1 MNARSSPKGQWLRL
15 SLHLGALAVLAGV
28 SLSAHADTRIMDD
41 IAQQY
46 KNASVGWSGTLLG
59 FANRL
64 FALLALIELAWSAAV
79 WVLDKNEFQSFFAAI
94 AKKIMWI
101 GMFYALLLNGPVWIP
116 AIIDSF
122 VDAGAA
128 AGGGS
133 GLSPTDVFN
142 TGIMNAASLVSGMS
156 ALDILKDPAMMM
168 FGGLSAI
175 IMVLAFAVI
184 AGQLLVALVES
195 YIAISAGLLFLGFG
209 GSRWT
214 TDFVQKFI
222 GYAVATGV
230 KLFMLYLVISIGN
243 TQALTWAPMLTN
255 ALGAAAGDKFN
266 VILTVMGGSV
276 LLAFLAMQ
284 IPSMAASMLA
294 GSPTLTAGGAAAT
307 GAAIGAGLV
316 GAGAALAST
325 TVGAAKAAGGMAS
338 AARSAWGEAG
348 AGGASGLGRAVSTL
362 GNMGSAAGA
371 VMKSSAASSLAPSFG
386 GRMADVSSARS
397 AEKAASASAPPS
409 SPQASTPPAPAAPPS
424 SGSDSASS
432 TTGDS
437 TPAPASPGGSGAAT
451 EAAPPAGTGAT
462 ETARTTPTPTTS
474 TNSAPAAPSGGTVT
488 PPAPAMPSTGTPAGG
503 DFASMLDPKGA
514 SPGSTAAAPPST
526 EPAPPAA
533 PSGGSVSSAAPV
545 ADTGPPASPSSAP
558 ASSANSIGSTAP
570 TSASPQ
576 AAGPQ
581 GPGLQD
587 RLNEMRRVQPP
598 QIPSDGAP
606 PATVSIRFDAPH
618 E

>member
-1 MNARSSPKGQWLRL
+1 MNTQHPYRSQRLRL
-15 SLHLGALAVLAGV
+15 ALHVGAVAVLAGV

-116 AIIDSF
+116 AIVDSF

-128 AGGGS
+128 AGGGA

-142 TGIMNAASLVSGMS
+142 TGIMNAATLVSGMS

-184 AGQLLVALVES
+184 AGQLLIALVES
-195 YIAISAGLLFLGFG
+195 YIAISAGMLFLGFG

-255 ALGAAAGDKFN
+255 ALDAAAGDKFN

-307 GAAIGAGLV
+307 GAAIGAGMV

-325 TVGAAKAAGGMAS
+325 TVGAAKAAGGLAS
-338 AARSAWGEAG
+338 AARAAWGEAG
-348 AGGASGLGRAVSTL
+348 AGGASGLSRAVSTL
-362 GNMGSAAGA
+362 GNMGSAAGS
-371 VMKSSAASSLAPSFG
+371 VMKSSAASSLAPTFG
-386 GRMADVSSARS
+386 GRMAEVSSAR
-397 AEKAASASAPPS
+397 AADKGAAAGGPS
-409 SPQASTPPAPAAPPS
+409 PSGGQSGTPSTPPAPAPAAESSAGSTSSGQAPAGGSGEAAAAPAPASDGTASASTPSAAAPTVAPPP
-424 SGSDSASS
+424 SA
-432 TTGDS
+432 
-437 TPAPASPGGSGAAT
+437 ASPGGSSAPQAAPAPSTAQTSSATVAPPGDAATAASSGAAADAAVSASG
-451 EAAPPAGTGAT
+451 AAPSKGEANSIGGTASS
-462 ETARTTPTPTTS
+462 AA
-474 TNSAPAAPSGGTVT
+474 APAAPT
-488 PPAPAMPSTGTPAGG
+488 P
-503 DFASMLDPKGA
+503 K
-514 SPGSTAAAPPST
+514 
-526 EPAPPAA
+526 
-533 PSGGSVSSAAPV
+533 
-545 ADTGPPASPSSAP
+545 
-558 ASSANSIGSTAP
+558 
-570 TSASPQ
+570 
-576 AAGPQ
+576 

-587 RLNEMRRVQPP
+587 RLDQMRQVRPP
-598 QIPSDGAP
+598 QLPPDAAA
-606 PATVSIRFDAPH
+606 PATVSIRLDGH
-618 E
+618 QD

>member
-1 MNARSSPKGQWLRL
+1 MNALPSPKGQWRRL
-15 SLHLGALAVLAGV
+15 GLHLGALAVLAGV

-79 WVLDKNEFQSFFAAI
+79 WVLDKSEFQSLFAAI

-116 AIIDSF
+116 AIVDSF

-128 AGGGS
+128 AGGGA

-142 TGIMNAASLVSGMS
+142 TGIMNAATLVSGMS

-184 AGQLLVALVES
+184 AGQLLIALVES
-195 YIAISAGLLFLGFG
+195 YIAISAGMLFLGFG

-255 ALGAAAGDKFN
+255 ALGAATGDKFN

-294 GSPTLTAGGAAAT
+294 GSPTLTAGGAAGT
-307 GAAIGAGLV
+307 GAAIGAGMV
-316 GAGAALAST
+316 GAGATLAST
-325 TVGAAKAAGGMAS
+325 TVGAAKAAGGLVS
-338 AARSAWGEAG
+338 AAQAAWSEAG
-348 AGGASGLGRAVSTL
+348 AGGATGLSRAVSTL
-362 GNMGSAAGA
+362 GNMGSAAGS
-371 VMKSSAASSLAPSFG
+371 VMKSSAANSLAPTFG
-386 GRMADVSSARS
+386 GRMAEVSSARA
-397 AEKAASASAPPS
+397 AEKGAAAGSPSPSGGQSGAP
-409 SPQASTPPAPAAPPS
+409 STPPAPTAEPSAGSTSSGQAPTGGSGEAASAPVPTSEGTASGGTPSAAPTVAPPPGAGGEYEKPAYMRRQAAQAAPAAAPSAEPMSAS
-424 SGSDSASS
+424 SGSSSAPAESGAAVTPAPAPNASASAGPTVAPPGS
-432 TTGDS
+432 AGGSS
-437 TPAPASPGGSGAAT
+437 TPAPA
-451 EAAPPAGTGAT
+451 AP
-462 ETARTTPTPTTS
+462 TA
-474 TNSAPAAPSGGTVT
+474 APAASEANNVG
-488 PPAPAMPSTGTPAGG
+488 
-503 DFASMLDPKGA
+503 
-514 SPGSTAAAPPST
+514 AAAT
-526 EPAPPAA
+526 TA
-533 PSGGSVSSAAPV
+533 
-545 ADTGPPASPSSAP
+545 SAP
-558 ASSANSIGSTAP
+558 TAP
-570 TSASPQ
+570 M
-576 AAGPQ
+576 PQ
-581 GPGLQD
+581 GPGLQE
-587 RLNEMRRVQPP
+587 RLDQMRNVRAPQLPP
-598 QIPSDGAP
+598 DAAA
-606 PATVSIRFDAPH
+606 PATVSIRFDGH
-618 E
+618 QD

>member
-1 MNARSSPKGQWLRL
+1 MNALPSLKSHWVRL
-15 SLHLGALAVLAGV
+15 GLHVGALALLAGV

-46 KNASVGWSGTLLG
+46 RNASAGWSGTLLG

-79 WVLDKNEFQSFFAAI
+79 WVMDKNEFQSFFAAI

-116 AIIDSF
+116 AIVDSF

-128 AGGGS
+128 AGGGG

-142 TGIMNAASLVSGMS
+142 TGIMNAATLVSGMS

-184 AGQLLVALVES
+184 AGQLLIALVES
-195 YIAISAGLLFLGFG
+195 YIAISAGMLFLGFG

-230 KLFMLYLVISIGN
+230 KLFMLYLVIGIGN
-243 TQALTWAPMLTN
+243 TQAQTWGPMLTA
-255 ALGAAAGDKFN
+255 ALGAPGGEKFQ
-266 VILTVMGGSV
+266 VILTVMAGSV

-284 IPSMAASMLA
+284 IPSMASSMLA

-307 GAAIGAGLV
+307 GAAIGAGMV

-325 TVGAAKAAGGMAS
+325 TVGAAKAAGGLAS
-338 AARSAWGEAG
+338 AARAAWGEAG
-348 AGGASGLGRAVSTL
+348 AGGATGLSRAVSTL
-362 GNMGSAAGA
+362 GNMGSAAGS
-371 VMKSSAASSLAPSFG
+371 VMKSSAASSLAPTFG
-386 GRMADVSSARS
+386 GRMAEVSSARA
-397 AEKAASASAPPS
+397 AEKGAAAGGPSSSGGQSAAS
-409 SPQASTPPAPAAPPS
+409 STPPAPAAESSAGSTSSGQAASAS
-424 SGSDSASS
+424 SGSSS
-432 TTGDS
+432 PPAESGTAA
-437 TPAPASPGGSGAAT
+437 TPAPA
-451 EAAPPAGTGAT
+451 
-462 ETARTTPTPTTS
+462 
-474 TNSAPAAPSGGTVT
+474 APAAAPVASAGNSIGG
-488 PPAPAMPSTGTPAGG
+488 
-503 DFASMLDPKGA
+503 
-514 SPGSTAAAPPST
+514 AAPT
-526 EPAPPAA
+526 APAPPA
-533 PSGGSVSSAAPV
+533 PR
-545 ADTGPPASPSSAP
+545 
-558 ASSANSIGSTAP
+558 
-570 TSASPQ
+570 
-576 AAGPQ
+576 PQ

-587 RLNEMRRVQPP
+587 RLDQMRQVRPP
-598 QIPSDGAP
+598 QLPPDAAA
-606 PATVSIRFDAPH
+606 PATVSIRLDGH
-618 E
+618 QD

>member
-1 MNARSSPKGQWLRL
+1 MNALPSPKGQWLRL

-79 WVLDKNEFQSFFAAI
+79 WVLDKNEFQSLFAAI

-116 AIIDSF
+116 AIVDSF

-128 AGGGS
+128 AGGGA

-142 TGIMNAASLVSGMS
+142 TGIMNAATLVSGMS

-184 AGQLLVALVES
+184 AGQLLIALVES
-195 YIAISAGLLFLGFG
+195 YIAISAGMLFLGFG

-307 GAAIGAGLV
+307 GAAIGAGMV

-325 TVGAAKAAGGMAS
+325 TVGAAKAAGGLAS
-338 AARSAWGEAG
+338 AARAAWGEAG
-348 AGGASGLGRAVSTL
+348 AGGATGLSRAVSTL
-362 GNMGSAAGA
+362 GNMGSAAGS
-371 VMKSSAASSLAPSFG
+371 VMKSSAASSLAPTFG
-386 GRMADVSSARS
+386 GRMAEVSSARA
-397 AEKAASASAPPS
+397 AEKGAAAGGPSPSGGQSGAP
-409 SPQASTPPAPAAPPS
+409 STPPAPAVESSAGSTS
-424 SGSDSASS
+424 SGQAPAGGSGETAAAS
-432 TTGDS
+432 
-437 TPAPASPGGSGAAT
+437 APASEATASAGTPSAAAPTVAPPPSAASSGGSEAPQATPATSTAQASSNKVAPPGDAAAVASAGAAADAATSASGAAPSRSD
-451 EAAPPAGTGAT
+451 A
-462 ETARTTPTPTTS
+462 
-474 TNSAPAAPSGGTVT
+474 NSIGGT
-488 PPAPAMPSTGTPAGG
+488 A
-503 DFASMLDPKGA
+503 ASA
-514 SPGSTAAAPPST
+514 
-526 EPAPPAA
+526 
-533 PSGGSVSSAAPV
+533 AAPV
-545 ADTGPPASPSSAP
+545 A
-558 ASSANSIGSTAP
+558 P
-570 TSASPQ
+570 TPK
-576 AAGPQ
+576 

-587 RLNEMRRVQPP
+587 RLDQMRQVRPP
-598 QIPSDGAP
+598 QLPPDAAA
-606 PATVSIRFDAPH
+606 PATVSIRLDGH
-618 E
+618 QD

>member
-1 MNARSSPKGQWLRL
+1 MNALPSPKGQWLRL
-15 SLHLGALAVLAGV
+15 GLHLGALAVLAGV

-116 AIIDSF
+116 AIVDSF

-128 AGGGS
+128 AGGGA

-142 TGIMNAASLVSGMS
+142 TGIMNAATLVSGMS

-184 AGQLLVALVES
+184 AGQLLIALVES
-195 YIAISAGLLFLGFG
+195 YIAISAGMLFLGFG

-307 GAAIGAGLV
+307 GAAIGAGMV

-325 TVGAAKAAGGMAS
+325 TVGAAKAAGGLAS
-338 AARSAWGEAG
+338 AARAAWGEAG
-348 AGGASGLGRAVSTL
+348 AGGATGLSRAVSTL
-362 GNMGSAAGA
+362 GNMGSAAGS
-371 VMKSSAASSLAPSFG
+371 VMKSSAASSLAPTFG
-386 GRMADVSSARS
+386 GRMAEVSSARA
-397 AEKAASASAPPS
+397 AEKGAAAGGPSPSGGQSGAP
-409 SPQASTPPAPAAPPS
+409 STPPAPAAESSAGSTS
-424 SGSDSASS
+424 SGQAPAGGSGETAAAS
-432 TTGDS
+432 
-437 TPAPASPGGSGAAT
+437 APASEATASAGTPSAVAPTVAPPPIAASSGGSEAPQATPATSTAQASSNKVAPPGDAAAVASAGAAADAATSASGAAPSRSDANSIGGT
-451 EAAPPAGTGAT
+451 AANAA
-462 ETARTTPTPTTS
+462 
-474 TNSAPAAPSGGTVT
+474 APAAPT
-488 PPAPAMPSTGTPAGG
+488 P
-503 DFASMLDPKGA
+503 K
-514 SPGSTAAAPPST
+514 
-526 EPAPPAA
+526 
-533 PSGGSVSSAAPV
+533 
-545 ADTGPPASPSSAP
+545 
-558 ASSANSIGSTAP
+558 
-570 TSASPQ
+570 
-576 AAGPQ
+576 

-587 RLNEMRRVQPP
+587 RLDQMRQVRPP
-598 QIPSDGAP
+598 QLPPDAAA
-606 PATVSIRFDAPH
+606 PATVSIRLDGH
-618 E
+618 QD

>member
-1 MNARSSPKGQWLRL
+1 MNARPSPKSQWLRL
-15 SLHLGALAVLAGV
+15 GLHLGAVAVLAGV

-116 AIIDSF
+116 AIVDSF

-128 AGGGS
+128 AGGGA

-142 TGIMNAASLVSGMS
+142 TGILNAATLVSGMS
-156 ALDILKDPAMMM
+156 ALDILKEPAMMM

-184 AGQLLVALVES
+184 AGQLLIALVES
-195 YIAISAGLLFLGFG
+195 YIAISAGMLFLGFG

-266 VILTVMGGSV
+266 IILTVMGGSV

-307 GAAIGAGLV
+307 GAAIGAGMV

-325 TVGAAKAAGGMAS
+325 TVGAAKAAGGLAS
-338 AARSAWGEAG
+338 AARAAWGEAG
-348 AGGASGLGRAVSTL
+348 AGGCRGPIKT
-362 GNMGSAAGA
+362 
-371 VMKSSAASSLAPSFG
+371 
-386 GRMADVSSARS
+386 D
-397 AEKAASASAPPS
+397 
-409 SPQASTPPAPAAPPS
+409 
-424 SGSDSASS
+424 
-432 TTGDS
+432 
-437 TPAPASPGGSGAAT
+437 
-451 EAAPPAGTGAT
+451 
-462 ETARTTPTPTTS
+462 TS
-474 TNSAPAAPSGGTVT
+474 I
-488 PPAPAMPSTGTPAGG
+488 G
-503 DFASMLDPKGA
+503 DF
-514 SPGSTAAAPPST
+514 
-526 EPAPPAA
+526 
-533 PSGGSVSSAAPV
+533 
-545 ADTGPPASPSSAP
+545 
-558 ASSANSIGSTAP
+558 
-570 TSASPQ
+570 
-576 AAGPQ
+576 
-581 GPGLQD
+581 
-587 RLNEMRRVQPP
+587 
-598 QIPSDGAP
+598 
-606 PATVSIRFDAPH
+606 
-618 E
+618 

>member
-1 MNARSSPKGQWLRL
+1 MNARPSPKSQWLRL
-15 SLHLGALAVLAGV
+15 GLHLGAVAVLAGV

-94 AKKIMWI
+94 AKKIIWI

-116 AIIDSF
+116 AIVDSF

-128 AGGGS
+128 AGGGA

-142 TGIMNAASLVSGMS
+142 TGILNAATLVSGMS
-156 ALDILKDPAMMM
+156 ALDILKEPAMMM

-184 AGQLLVALVES
+184 AGQLLIALVES
-195 YIAISAGLLFLGFG
+195 YIAISAGMLFLGFG

-266 VILTVMGGSV
+266 IILTVMGGSV

-307 GAAIGAGLV
+307 GAAIGAGMV

-325 TVGAAKAAGGMAS
+325 TVGAAKAAGGLAS
-338 AARSAWGEAG
+338 AARAAWGEAG
-348 AGGASGLGRAVSTL
+348 AGGATGLSRAVSTL
-362 GNMGSAAGA
+362 GNMGSAAGS
-371 VMKSSAASSLAPSFG
+371 VMKSSAASSLAPTFG
-386 GRMADVSSARS
+386 GRMAEVSSARA
-397 AEKAASASAPPS
+397 AEKSAAAGVPS
-409 SPQASTPPAPAAPPS
+409 PSGGQSGTPSTPPAPAAESSAGSTSSGQAASAS
-424 SGSDSASS
+424 SGSSS
-432 TTGDS
+432 PPAESGTAAR
-437 TPAPASPGGSGAAT
+437 PAPAT
-451 EAAPPAGTGAT
+451 PPA
-462 ETARTTPTPTTS
+462 P
-474 TNSAPAAPSGGTVT
+474 SAPAA
-488 PPAPAMPSTGTPAGG
+488 A
-503 DFASMLDPKGA
+503 
-514 SPGSTAAAPPST
+514 STAASEGSAATTPAATAAPAAAPVASAGNSIGGAAPT
-526 EPAPPAA
+526 APAPPA
-533 PSGGSVSSAAPV
+533 PR
-545 ADTGPPASPSSAP
+545 
-558 ASSANSIGSTAP
+558 
-570 TSASPQ
+570 
-576 AAGPQ
+576 PQ

-587 RLNEMRRVQPP
+587 RLDQLRQVRPP
-598 QIPSDGAP
+598 QLPPDAAA
-606 PATVSIRFDAPH
+606 PATVSIRLDGH
-618 E
+618 QD

>member
-1 MNARSSPKGQWLRL
+1 MNALPSPKGQWLRL

-116 AIIDSF
+116 AIVDSF

-128 AGGGS
+128 AGGGA

-142 TGIMNAASLVSGMS
+142 TGIMNAATLVSGMS

-184 AGQLLVALVES
+184 AGQLLIALVES
-195 YIAISAGLLFLGFG
+195 YIAISAGMLFLGFG

-307 GAAIGAGLV
+307 GAAIGAGMV

-325 TVGAAKAAGGMAS
+325 TVGAAKAAGGLAS
-338 AARSAWGEAG
+338 AARAAWGEAG
-348 AGGASGLGRAVSTL
+348 AGGATGLSRAVSTL
-362 GNMGSAAGA
+362 GNMGSAAGS
-371 VMKSSAASSLAPSFG
+371 VMKSSAASSLAPTFG
-386 GRMADVSSARS
+386 GRMAEVSSARA
-397 AEKAASASAPPS
+397 AEKGAAAGGPSPSGGQSGAP
-409 SPQASTPPAPAAPPS
+409 STPPAPAVESSAGSTS
-424 SGSDSASS
+424 SGQAPAGGSGETAAAS
-432 TTGDS
+432 
-437 TPAPASPGGSGAAT
+437 APASEATASAGTPSAAAPTVAPPPSAASSGGSEAPQATPATSTAQASSNKVAPPGDAAAVASAGAAADAATSASGAAPSRSD
-451 EAAPPAGTGAT
+451 A
-462 ETARTTPTPTTS
+462 
-474 TNSAPAAPSGGTVT
+474 NSIGGT
-488 PPAPAMPSTGTPAGG
+488 A
-503 DFASMLDPKGA
+503 ASA
-514 SPGSTAAAPPST
+514 
-526 EPAPPAA
+526 
-533 PSGGSVSSAAPV
+533 AAPV
-545 ADTGPPASPSSAP
+545 A
-558 ASSANSIGSTAP
+558 P
-570 TSASPQ
+570 TPK
-576 AAGPQ
+576 

-587 RLNEMRRVQPP
+587 RLDQMRQVRPP
-598 QIPSDGAP
+598 QLPPDAAA
-606 PATVSIRFDAPH
+606 PATVSIRLDGH
-618 E
+618 QD

>member
-1 MNARSSPKGQWLRL
+1 MNARPSPKGQWLRIG
-15 SLHLGALAVLAGV
+15 LHVGALAVLAGV

-307 GAAIGAGLV
+307 GAAIGAGMV

-338 AARSAWGEAG
+338 AAKAAWGEAG

-362 GNMGSAAGA
+362 GNMGSAAGSA
-371 VMKSSAASSLAPSFG
+371 MRSSAASSIAPTFG
-386 GRMADVSSARS
+386 GRMADISTART
-397 AEKAASASAPPS
+397 AEMRAAN
-409 SPQASTPPAPAAPPS
+409 SPATPPAPAQPA
-424 SGSDSASS
+424 
-432 TTGDS
+432 
-437 TPAPASPGGSGAAT
+437 APASAGGSAAATVAAPTGTGSAESGQVAHTPTATAGAA
-451 EAAPPAGTGAT
+451 
-462 ETARTTPTPTTS
+462 
-474 TNSAPAAPSGGTVT
+474 
-488 PPAPAMPSTGTPAGG
+488 
-503 DFASMLDPKGA
+503 
-514 SPGSTAAAPPST
+514 
-526 EPAPPAA
+526 PAA
-533 PSGGSVSSAAPV
+533 PSGGSVTPSAKAPEQTG
-545 ADTGPPASPSSAP
+545 DTTPAISPMSAPTGNNTAGGSPSS
-558 ASSANSIGSTAP
+558 SATPGAP
-570 TSASPQ
+570 T
-576 AAGPQ
+576 PQ

-587 RLNEMRRVQPP
+587 RLNDMRRVRPP

-606 PATVSIRFDAPH
+606 PATVSIRFDTPQD
-618 E
+618 